1 MSDEVNVV
9 AEMNEYL
16 GEHQHKSVPYVG
28 GLDIVRVTCEQLSV
42 WRNHVER
49 LQAKEA
55 KLVALGKKWQ
65 AESGKRKT
73 NEPSGAQAAARHINV
88 MAHTQLLTLLNPPQ
102 GDTL

>member
-1 MSDEVNVV
+1 MSEVNVV

-16 GEHQHKSVPYVG
+16 GEHRHKSVPYVG

-49 LQAKEA
+49 LEARVKELETGGGKEPA
-55 KLVALGKKWQ
+55 GGGGFPPLRYSVIKL
-65 AESGKRKT
+65 
-73 NEPSGAQAAARHINV
+73 
-88 MAHTQLLTLLNPPQ
+88 